1 MSMTQPMD
9 NRGGNRPTAPQNNPM
24 NVNPL
29 GGNGQSGNIDYT
41 GFGYGMNQAINQQRQ
56 AAPISQARPTA
67 SARGRVLPANRQLVG
82 ITEPTVYPDE
92 PVTTPS
98 DLVTNAGL
106 PGILPEPGQMLPDD
120 TDTQLIRSYLPAM
133 EFWASMPGTPQTTK
147 DYVRFLRTKI

>member
-41 GFGYGMNQAINQQRQ
+41 GFGYGMNQAINQQRE
-56 AAPISQARPTA
+56 AAPISSPTPSAAPARI
-67 SARGRVLPANRQLVG
+67 SSNQSVVG
-82 ITEPTVYPDE
+82 ITEPTLYPDQ
-92 PVTTPS
+92 PMGTPPQ
-98 DLVTNAGL
+98 AGL

>member
-9 NRGGNRPTAPQNNPM
+9 NRGGNRPLAPQNNPM

-29 GGNGQSGNIDYT
+29 GGDGQSGNIDYT
-41 GFGYGMNQAINQQRQ
+41 GFSYGMNQAINRQRE
-56 AAPISQARPTA
+56 AAPISQARPRP
-67 SARGRVLPANRQLVG
+67 SAAGITRPAQQVVG
-82 ITEPTVYPDE
+82 ITEPSVYPNQS
-92 PVTTPS
+92 VTTPS
-98 DLVTNAGL
+98 DLVPTAGL
-106 PGILPEPGQMLPDD
+106 PGILPEPGQMLPED